1 MHLLAFFLP
10 YIIHE
15 GCRFVHPASGWI
27 SIFVFVDIF
36 EYMNYNEIETQMG
49 GLKMERIEDRL
60 DFSRYDKLLDVKKL
74 ISRGLDAVVGEL
86 LYTRE
91 IYEKLHAIFEDSQD
105 GFFITD
111 GEGRILMVNKAYEE
125 MSGIKSEEILG
136 GHVRELEGK
145 LISYSASLITI
156 QSGKP
161 MTIEQTFYRTGRKAY
176 ISSTPIF
183 DDDGKI
189 VMIVSN
195 TRDFQM
201 IEDLRRELTQKNE
214 QVQEYEERIKA
225 MAQQNINQSQLLV
238 NDPRMYE
245 TIYKAS
251 KVADK
256 DTTVLIQGET
266 GTGKEMLANFIHQN
280 SLRKDKILL
289 CLNCGAI
296 SKDLIETELF
306 GYVGGAF
313 TGGLPKGKPGY
324 FEIADGGTLFL
335 DEIGELPFNVQMKLL
350 RTLQEKEIIRVGA
363 GKPKKVDVRVIAA
376 TNRDLMQMVERNEFR
391 ADLYYRLN
399 VVNIEI
405 PPLRERRQDI
415 VPLAN
420 LFLKR
425 FNDKFKTN
433 KSLSAYSYKMLEDYD
448 WPGNVRELKNTIE
461 KMVILSDEDIISVA
475 DIKKEESRFAFERP
489 EIGAVNLKEIL
500 EQIELQYIHEY
511 YEEYK
516 TLEKA
521 ADKLGVNVKTLS
533 RRKRYLEQKYLLDEQ
548 EFNKEKSQI

>member
-1 MHLLAFFLP
+1 
-10 YIIHE
+10 
-15 GCRFVHPASGWI
+15 
-27 SIFVFVDIF
+27 
-36 EYMNYNEIETQMG
+36 
-49 GLKMERIEDRL
+49 MERIEDRL

-145 LISYSASLITI
+145 LISYSASLIAI

-324 FEIADGGTLFL
+324 FEIADGLFEEAHNGTIFL

-500 EQIELQYIHEY
+500 EQIEVQYIHEY

>member
-1 MHLLAFFLP
+1 MQ
-10 YIIHE
+10 
-15 GCRFVHPASGWI
+15 RM
-27 SIFVFVDIF
+27 D
-36 EYMNYNEIETQMG
+36 N
-49 GLKMERIEDRL
+49 RL
-60 DFSRYDKLLDVKKL
+60 DFSRYDKALDLKQL
-74 ISRGLDAVVGEL
+74 ISQGMDAVAGEL
-86 LYTRE
+86 VYTRE
-91 IYEKLHAIFEDSQD
+91 IYEKLHAIFEDSKD

-125 MSGIKSEEILG
+125 MSGIRSDEILG
-136 GHVRELEGK
+136 GNVGELEGK

-183 DDDGKI
+183 DDDGNI

-376 TNRDLMQMVERNEFR
+376 TNRNLMQMVEQNEFR

-511 YEEYK
+511 YGEYK

-533 RRKRYLEQKYLLDEQ
+533 RRKRYLEQKYLSDEQ

>member
-1 MHLLAFFLP
+1 
-10 YIIHE
+10 
-15 GCRFVHPASGWI
+15 
-27 SIFVFVDIF
+27 
-36 EYMNYNEIETQMG
+36 
-49 GLKMERIEDRL
+49 MERIEDRL

-280 SLRKDKILL
+280 SLRTVSYTHL
-289 CLNCGAI
+289 
-296 SKDLIETELF
+296 T
-306 GYVGGAF
+306 
-313 TGGLPKGKPGY
+313 LP
-324 FEIADGGTLFL
+324 
-335 DEIGELPFNVQMKLL
+335 
-350 RTLQEKEIIRVGA
+350 
-363 GKPKKVDVRVIAA
+363 
-376 TNRDLMQMVERNEFR
+376 TNREV
-391 ADLYYRLN
+391 
-399 VVNIEI
+399 
-405 PPLRERRQDI
+405 
-415 VPLAN
+415 
-420 LFLKR
+420 
-425 FNDKFKTN
+425 
-433 KSLSAYSYKMLEDYD
+433 
-448 WPGNVRELKNTIE
+448 
-461 KMVILSDEDIISVA
+461 
-475 DIKKEESRFAFERP
+475 
-489 EIGAVNLKEIL
+489 
-500 EQIELQYIHEY
+500 
-511 YEEYK
+511 
-516 TLEKA
+516 
-521 ADKLGVNVKTLS
+521 
-533 RRKRYLEQKYLLDEQ
+533 
-548 EFNKEKSQI
+548 

>member
-1 MHLLAFFLP
+1 
-10 YIIHE
+10 
-15 GCRFVHPASGWI
+15 
-27 SIFVFVDIF
+27 
-36 EYMNYNEIETQMG
+36 MNN
-49 GLKMERIEDRL
+49 LL
-60 DFSRYDKLLDVKKL
+60 DFSRYNKALNLEQLKSEG
-74 ISRGLDAVVGEL
+74 IDAVADEL
-86 LYTRE
+86 AYTRE
-91 IYEKLHAIFEDSQD
+91 VYEKLSAIFEDSQD

-111 GEGRILMVNKAYEE
+111 GEGRILKVNKAYEE
-125 MSGIKSEEILG
+125 MSGIKGEEILG
-136 GHVRELEGK
+136 KNVRELEGK

-183 DDDGKI
+183 DEDGNI
-189 VMIVSN
+189 SMIVSN

-201 IEDLRRELTQKNE
+201 IEDLRRELTRKNE
-214 QVQEYEERIKA
+214 QVLEYEERIKTI
-225 MAQQNINQSQLLV
+225 AQQNINQSQLLV

-256 DTTVLIQGET
+256 DATVLIQGET

-280 SLRKDKILL
+280 SLRKDKIML

-363 GKPKKVDVRVIAA
+363 RKPKTVDVRVIAA
-376 TNRDLMQMVERNEFR
+376 TNRDLMQMVEQNEFR

-405 PPLRERRQDI
+405 PPLRERKRDI

-433 KSLSAYSYKMLEDYD
+433 KRLSAYSYKMLEDYD

-475 DIKKEESRFAFERP
+475 DIKKEESRFHVEQQ
-489 EIGAVNLKEIL
+489 EIGNVNLKETL
-500 EQIELQYIHEY
+500 ERIELKYIKEY
-511 YEEYK
+511 YEQYQ
-516 TLEKA
+516 TLEKTA
-521 ADKLGVNVKTLS
+521 AKLGVNIKTLS
-533 RRKRYLEQKYLLDEQ
+533 RRKRYLEEKYMLDETD
-548 EFNKEKSQI
+548 FNKNNSQI

>member
-1 MHLLAFFLP
+1 M
-10 YIIHE
+10 
-15 GCRFVHPASGWI
+15 
-27 SIFVFVDIF
+27 
-36 EYMNYNEIETQMG
+36 
-49 GLKMERIEDRL
+49 
-60 DFSRYDKLLDVKKL
+60 
-74 ISRGLDAVVGEL
+74 
-86 LYTRE
+86 
-91 IYEKLHAIFEDSQD
+91 
-105 GFFITD
+105 
-111 GEGRILMVNKAYEE
+111 
-125 MSGIKSEEILG
+125 
-136 GHVRELEGK
+136 
-145 LISYSASLITI
+145 
-156 QSGKP
+156 
-161 MTIEQTFYRTGRKAY
+161 
-176 ISSTPIF
+176 
-183 DDDGKI
+183 
-189 VMIVSN
+189 
-195 TRDFQM
+195 
-201 IEDLRRELTQKNE
+201 
-214 QVQEYEERIKA
+214 
-225 MAQQNINQSQLLV
+225 
-238 NDPRMYE
+238 
-245 TIYKAS
+245 
-251 KVADK
+251 
-256 DTTVLIQGET
+256 
-266 GTGKEMLANFIHQN
+266 
-280 SLRKDKILL
+280 
-289 CLNCGAI
+289 
-296 SKDLIETELF
+296 
-306 GYVGGAF
+306 
-313 TGGLPKGKPGY
+313 
-324 FEIADGGTLFL
+324 FL